1 LFINKNPANFM
12 MKQRILPFVIRTVPI
27 KAVLVVITA
36 FSIFIGICYGAF
48 LFLPWKMADAS
59 VQVTIQRGM
68 APDHIAALLEKY
80 RVIKNRKTFRIGA
93 KFLGVSSR
101 LQAGRYFFN
110 GRQSNFKVLRKL
122 TRGLVITETITIPEG
137 TRASRIAK
145 ILHDRFNIDSNRFM
159 EIVSDPSVCTRYGV
173 KASSL
178 EGYLYPDTYQFHL
191 DPTPEEIVERLINR
205 FWNIFGDSLRERA
218 REMGLSIHQIVTLAS
233 IVEGEAVIDSERT
246 VIAALYWNR
255 LNRNM
260 RLQADPTIQYIIR
273 NGPRR
278 LYKKDLAIDSP
289 YNTYLHRGLPPGPV
303 TNPGYASIY
312 AVLYPASV
320 NYLYMVANGDGSHS
334 FSTSISGHLKA
345 KKHLDQIRNDVWLQY

>member
-1 LFINKNPANFM
+1 
-12 MKQRILPFVIRTVPI
+12 
-27 KAVLVVITA
+27 
-36 FSIFIGICYGAF
+36 
-48 LFLPWKMADAS
+48 
-59 VQVTIQRGM
+59 
-68 APDHIAALLEKY
+68 
-80 RVIKNRKTFRIGA
+80 
-93 KFLGVSSR
+93 
-101 LQAGRYFFN
+101 
-110 GRQSNFKVLRKL
+110 
-122 TRGLVITETITIPEG
+122 
-137 TRASRIAK
+137 
-145 ILHDRFNIDSNRFM
+145 M
-159 EIVSDPSVCTRYGV
+159 EIVSDPFVCTHYGV
-173 KASSL
+173 QASTL

-191 DPTPEEIVERLINR
+191 DPTPEEIVERMINR
-205 FWNIFGDSLRERA
+205 FWNIFDDSLRERA

-334 FSTSISGHLKA
+334 FSMSISGHLKA
-345 KKHLDQIRNDVWLQY
+345 KKHLDQIRNDVWLQYQ